1 MIKLYIAIIGK
12 WEYALFWGCD
22 LEKPDN
28 HAVLIGMIPLI
39 SVGHTT
45 PVRFFTGTY
54 YSTKSRKNQ
63 ESKFWNGDD
72 R

>member
-12 WEYALFWGCD
+12 WEYALFWGGG
-22 LEKPDN
+22 LKKTDN
-28 HAVLIGMIPLI
+28 HAVLTEIIAPV

-45 PVRFFTGTY
+45 PVRFFTDTY